1 MNQDGSFYVSKKELE
16 QELHFL
22 AIRVGL
28 SDRHE
33 LVRRVAN
40 GEYYGKHVETMI
52 FHNLWLY
59 DQDLYNWCRNR
70 RDIDN
75 DDILHGRLYS

>member
-1 MNQDGSFYVSKKELE
+1 MNWTIFVTQQEIEKELDR
-16 QELHFL
+16 L
-22 AIRVGL
+22 ALRTRLG
-28 SDRHE
+28 DRHE

-40 GEYYGKHVETMI
+40 GEYYGKHVETMV